1 MGAGSDRKPTW
12 IQRMGGVS
20 SRRVAGGASVRATIL
35 AKIANFWAAALILAI
50 GLSAGGAALAQSTGG
65 GGGGGGHGAT
75 GGHGPTAYA
84 NPGACGA
91 GLLLAPPAVFGD
103 AADAVKDMSEATQSY
118 IRNCSCATQACMADA
133 LEQYAEALA
142 QVAPRL
148 PPHLQNT
155 AGIVATAA
163 ARLRIARNKSEAA
176 RAINDAI
183 AAIHKDI
190 ELVRAEDPDN
200 PRATRG
206 GEFVADTLN
215 VASLALEKGGG
226 L

>member
-1 MGAGSDRKPTW
+1 
-12 IQRMGGVS
+12 
-20 SRRVAGGASVRATIL
+20 VRATTVTKFL
-35 AKIANFWAAALILAI
+35 KLWAATLVLAVALI
-50 GLSAGGAALAQSTGG
+50 AGGAAFAATS
-65 GGGGGGHGAT
+65 GGGHAASPSGPGP
-75 GGHGPTAYA
+75 GGHGPEAEA

-91 GLLLAPPAVFGD
+91 GLSLPPTPTFGD
-103 AADAVKDMSEATQSY
+103 AADAVKGMSEATQSY
-118 IRNCSCATQACMADA
+118 IRNCGCATQACMADA

-148 PPHLQNT
+148 PPHLQNS
-155 AGIVATAA
+155 AGVVATAA

-190 ELVRAEDPDN
+190 ELVKAEDPDN

-206 GEFVADTLN
+206 GDFIVDTLN